1 MKSFMV
7 KDLLQPQEEL
17 DRKENITSFQTFHKP
32 KTEINNIDSLYSTEI
47 YFRNKATNERMQKYF
62 NDITK
67 VFSTTNLLLF
77 RQHIEFAISKML
89 WSSTYT
95 EFYSY
100 LFNLNKF
107 IHSCNKTS
115 VIDKTGQETFKISKA
130 KQSHKSSVSR
140 KTNSFEQN
148 NANFKV
154 PVFPCIDS
162 YYNNTVCQPINPSR
176 KCRRSRTVFT
186 EVQVC
191 RIFFNLSLIEFAKC
205 KSFLNTVFFFILL
218 SRH

>member
-1 MKSFMV
+1 MKSFMI
-7 KDLLQPQEEL
+7 KDLLQPQEES
-17 DRKENITSFQTFHKP
+17 DRKENTTSFETFHKP
-32 KTEINNIDSLYSTEI
+32 KSEINNIDSLYSTEI
-47 YFRNKATNERMQKYF
+47 CIRNKATNELIQKYF
-62 NDITK
+62 NDLTE

-107 IHSCNKTS
+107 IHSCSKTS
-115 VIDKTGQETFKISKA
+115 VIDKTDQEMFRPSKTR
-130 KQSHKSSVSR
+130 QSHKSSVCK

-148 NANFKV
+148 NANFRV
-154 PVFPCIDS
+154 PVYPCINS
-162 YYNNTVCQPINPSR
+162 FFKSTVSQPIKSSR

-191 RIFFNLSLIEFAKC
+191 
-205 KSFLNTVFFFILL
+205 
-218 SRH
+218 